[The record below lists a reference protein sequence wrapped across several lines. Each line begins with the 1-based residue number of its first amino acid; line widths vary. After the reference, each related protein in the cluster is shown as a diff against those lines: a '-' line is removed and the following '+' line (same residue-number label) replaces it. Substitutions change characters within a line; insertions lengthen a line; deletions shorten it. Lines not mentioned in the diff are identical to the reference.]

1 MATVSRAHV
10 RLISHVQFLPVR
22 FAFLAFCDAVRNP
35 RCLLFL
41 NLRMQLGHTKIVGVD
56 CLGQRANGQAA
67 TQKLKP
73 WESSSMEEEAL
84 RVADLCRPEERYL
97 NELADAY
104 EGRL

>member
-1 MATVSRAHV
+1 VARATDPGLKHWRPATEG
-10 RLISHVQFLPVR
+10 
-22 FAFLAFCDAVRNP
+22 DA
-35 RCLLFL
+35 L
-41 NLRMQLGHTKIVGVD
+41 MILGRTDEAIAKH
-56 CLGQRANGQAA
+56 REAA